1 MPYIPGAERRAAL
14 DAGTVFAEDVGELN
28 YRCTRILDTWLS
40 KVGVKYTNLN
50 RAIGEVE
57 ACFDWSK
64 LPPEGTPGRSIMNEI
79 SRFLGTGKGDKT
91 DVKGVLRCAELE
103 LYRRIAAPFEDIKI
117 QENEDA
123 YTVFP
128 RRRPGAKS
136 TVLFS

>member
-1 MPYIPGAERRAAL
+1 MPYIPDPARRAAL
-14 DAGTVFAEDVGELN
+14 DAGTAYAEDVGELN

-40 KVGVKYTNLN
+40 EVGVKYANLN

-91 DVKGVLRCAELE
+91 DVKGALRLAELE
-103 LYRRIAAPFEDIKI
+103 LERRIIAPYEDIKI
-117 QENEDA
+117 EQNGDV
-123 YTVFP
+123 YTCLAEEL
-128 RRRPGAKS
+128 RG
-136 TVLFS
+136 